1 MMPNRL
7 EKLLPVRAVI
17 CGLLLLAGNLRAD
30 PFDTLR
36 LYWQN
41 QLTGTNISSSTLASR
56 ANTANS
62 YWGTLNTNSSRTNL
76 WSDLPLG
83 GTSANLTASFSRLEQ
98 MALAW
103 ASPGCSLQGNS
114 SLATAIAGGLDWLA
128 ANAYTATASEYDNWW
143 DWEIGGPQQF
153 NNAVVLMYPALTAT
167 ELTNYNNSVDHFS
180 PPTKS
185 WDTGANLTDKCKVV
199 LLRAIIGKNS
209 TKMGLGQTNLS
220 PVFPY
225 VTNSD
230 GFYRDGSFV
239 QHSVIAYTGT
249 YGNVL
254 LSDVAQLVNLL
265 NGSTWQITD
274 PNLTNVYNW
283 VTSSFEPLIYNG
295 AMMDMMRGRAISR
308 SSETEFSDGG
318 GVIASVRS
326 IANFAPAATAAAFTN
341 WANSPQVGPGQY
353 QFASMDRVVA
363 LRSGF
368 GVGLSMSSSR
378 IANYESINN
387 ENLHGW
393 FTGDGMTYLY
403 LGGTDTQF
411 TGDFWPTVDPYH
423 LPGTTVEVFARV
435 NAAGQ
440 STTTGQTW
448 VGGAQVANTY
458 GAAGMSLAANATT
471 LVAKKSWFM
480 LDNEIVCL
488 GAGITCGGGYEIDTT
503 VEDRLLGPSPTANF
517 TVNGTAYGPVMGWS
531 ASLTNASWCALDGV
545 AGYYFPGGA
554 TNLQASFVTNTGS
567 WSQINTGYST
577 NLYTDDYLKLWYN
590 HGLKPTNAAYAYV
603 VVPNATASSMS
614 SYAANP
620 DMVVLTNTP
629 TVQAASKPT
638 LGVVAANFWV
648 DGTNAADLITVNRKA
663 SVITWETFSGISMG
677 VSDPTQTNKATITV
691 TLNRAAT
698 STLSADPGVT
708 VVQLSPQIM
717 LSVNVNGSLGQTY
730 QASFAYAPPTV
741 TWDANTGTTG
751 AQDGTGYWDYGY
763 WWTGSSDVGWSDAP
777 PYVAV
782 LGAGGTAGR
791 VTLLNSHTAYGL
803 TFNPVSSGAYALA
816 GIGSLTLTNGIT
828 ANASATVGV
837 PVIVGANQ
845 TWSVTSNQ
853 VLTVNGAIGGNGAL
867 TVNAAGGTLVLS
879 GPNTFTNNVTVT
891 AGSVW
896 INNSSAL
903 GGGGK
908 TVTLNN
914 GTAGQPG
921 LHLNGTNGNIL
932 LPAGIGYLTSCT
944 SGSLFNEAGSNELD
958 GPITLTSGGGD
969 TYIYA
974 NSGTLTLAGGLAP
987 NTSARNLRLCGA
999 GNGRVTGVIADGS
1012 GYPLAG
1018 LFKQDAGTWTL
1029 ANANTFS
1036 GATTVNGGTLLV
1048 NGSLSTNAVTVAAA
1062 GTLGGTG
1069 TITGPVTLTG
1079 TISPGGN
1086 SVGTLTTGTETWNS
1100 GGTYQF
1106 NLSNA
1111 TNSSGLSLLNI
1122 NGLLNV
1128 AAGTGSP
1135 VTIKLNTLNTN
1146 ATAGPATGF
1155 ASGNSYTWPLA
1166 VASGGLTNF
1175 SPAKFTVNTN
1185 GFRNAITGTFSVS
1198 TNGNSLVLIY
1208 AGPTLTMP
1216 VLNSSASLTAGV
1228 FNLSFSGPNGQSYRV
1243 LETTNITLPLTN
1255 WLALTN
1261 GVFGT
1266 GAVNFADPTATNLQR
1281 FYRVT
1286 SP

>member
-41 QLTGTNISSSTLASR
+41 QLTGTNISSSTLTSR

-83 GTSANLTASFSRLEQ
+83 GTSANLTSSFSRLEQ

-326 IANFAPAATAAAFTN
+326 IANFAPAVTAAAFTN

-423 LPGTTVEVFARV
+423 LPGTTVEVFART

-448 VGGAQVANTY
+448 VGGAQVGNTY

-590 HGLKPTNAAYAYV
+590 HGLKPTNATYAYV

-614 SYAANP
+614 SYAASP

-648 DGTNAADLITVNRKA
+648 DGTNTADLITVNRKA
-663 SVITWETFSGISMG
+663 SVITWETFSGISVG

-698 STLSADPGVT
+698 STISADPGVT
-708 VVQLSPQIM
+708 VVQLSPQIV

-803 TFNPVSSGAYALA
+803 TFNPVSSGAYSLA

-853 VLTVNGAIGGNGAL
+853 VLTVNGAIGG
-867 TVNAAGGTLVLS
+867 
-879 GPNTFTNNVTVT
+879 
-891 AGSVW
+891 
-896 INNSSAL
+896 
-903 GGGGK
+903 
-908 TVTLNN
+908 
-914 GTAGQPG
+914 
-921 LHLNGTNGNIL
+921 
-932 LPAGIGYLTSCT
+932 
-944 SGSLFNEAGSNELD
+944 
-958 GPITLTSGGGD
+958 
-969 TYIYA
+969 
-974 NSGTLTLAGGLAP
+974 LAP

-1029 ANANTFS
+1029 ANTNTFS

-1135 VTIKLNTLNTN
+1135 VTIKLISMNTN

-1185 GFRNAITGTFSVS
+1185 GFRNATTGTFSVS